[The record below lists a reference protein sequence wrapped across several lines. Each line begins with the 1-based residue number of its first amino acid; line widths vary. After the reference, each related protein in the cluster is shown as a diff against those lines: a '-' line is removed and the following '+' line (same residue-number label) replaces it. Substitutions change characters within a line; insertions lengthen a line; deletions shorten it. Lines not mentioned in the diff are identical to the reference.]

1 MKMKRL
7 GYRRLGDI
15 YNDTEEVEW
24 VYKLKKD
31 TEGKIIKY
39 KACLVAKDY
48 VQRHGVDYEE
58 VFAPVTRLET
68 VRLLL
73 ALAAKNSWEVHHL
86 DVKSSFLNGE
96 LSEDVLANLKGS

>member
-48 VQRHGVDYEE
+48 VQRHGVDYE
-58 VFAPVTRLET
+58 
-68 VRLLL
+68 
-73 ALAAKNSWEVHHL
+73 
-86 DVKSSFLNGE
+86 
-96 LSEDVLANLKGS
+96 